1 MRLNSLVESTD
12 GFFLAE
18 KDLEIRGSGQLFGT
32 QQSGESD
39 LKIASLTDTVVLECA
54 MKDAKEV
61 VEADPYLQRNL
72 LLAQEVSILFP
83 HEIHI

>member
-12 GFFLAE
+12 GFYLAE

-39 LKIASLTDTVVLECA
+39 LKIASLTDSVILECA
-54 MKDAKEV
+54 MNDAKAIIE
-61 VEADPYLQRNL
+61 EDPYLQKNL